1 VEPSVVAETRAAI
14 TPPPP
19 ASATAVEEGEAAT
32 ETTITQAA
40 LEAPSEAVPS
50 VEGAVVVLDEDLKA
64 SRPLIR
70 VLVINDNHYGLT
82 ILFEL

>member
-1 VEPSVVAETRAAI
+1 VRLR
-14 TPPPP
+14 
-19 ASATAVEEGEAAT
+19 
-32 ETTITQAA
+32 ETTR
-40 LEAPSEAVPS
+40 LVCDAVRTKGTS
-50 VEGAVVVLDEDLKA
+50 KRTMERHGLSGGGEERVKA

>member
-1 VEPSVVAETRAAI
+1 VHPREACKP
-14 TPPPP
+14 
-19 ASATAVEEGEAAT
+19 VEEGDPASKEWNKD
-32 ETTITQAA
+32 
-40 LEAPSEAVPS
+40 
-50 VEGAVVVLDEDLKA
+50 GARTRVRARNSGGGGGAGGRMKA

>member
-1 VEPSVVAETRAAI
+1 VEPSVVAETRAAV

-32 ETTITQAA
+32 ETTVTQAA
-40 LEAPSEAVPS
+40 LEASSEAVPS
-50 VEGAVVVLDEDLKA
+50 VEGVVVVLDEDLKA